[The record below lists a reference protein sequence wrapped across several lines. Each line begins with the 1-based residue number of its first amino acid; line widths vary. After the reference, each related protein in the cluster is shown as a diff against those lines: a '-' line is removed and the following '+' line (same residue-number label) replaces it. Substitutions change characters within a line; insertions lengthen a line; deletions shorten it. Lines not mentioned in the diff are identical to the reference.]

1 MYSYRPEF
9 ELRRVKSMFAT
20 GPAVNSPP
28 SLLPTMHFHAKR
40 TELAVQVK
48 VWPL

>member
-1 MYSYRPEF
+1 MYSHRPEF